1 MSCPRPPPL
10 DLTHLPPTPPATP
23 DKQQQHPLTSTSPST
38 ASWTPLKPK
47 SVRFAL
53 PAPQAHK
60 SKTLYHTS
68 SIFNADYLRRKPKPK
83 AKRIPTRPYNASLN
97 RLTERYYVFVQSLCD
112 PELSSPRFDVV
123 DNKLVSESN
132 RGILAPPPSPMSLI
146 SPVRGIEAQIQ
157 QRKALQVI
165 RDDAHALVYK
175 PLTAIAPVL
184 TLPFLP
190 SQQAAKKVRGLLK
203 RAKRALMAL
212 EALLTS
218 EVSDSDSDEKM
229 EMGMDV
235 NRDRE
240 LANVESGNRM
250 DLDHQGGFSENNG
263 KGEEGNGGDP
273 GRCGDNESLMVRE
286 LSQPRAS
293 GRKAP
298 EGLPN
303 AGLCTFTYR
312 EDFEEEAHH
321 DIARSEEQAQDE
333 AALTSLG
340 GFMGI

>member
-1 MSCPRPPPL
+1 M
-10 DLTHLPPTPPATP
+10 
-23 DKQQQHPLTSTSPST
+23 
-38 ASWTPLKPK
+38 
-47 SVRFAL
+47 
-53 PAPQAHK
+53 
-60 SKTLYHTS
+60 
-68 SIFNADYLRRKPKPK
+68 
-83 AKRIPTRPYNASLN
+83 
-97 RLTERYYVFVQSLCD
+97 QSLCD

-132 RGILAPPPSPMSLI
+132 RGILAPPPSPMSFI

-157 QRKALQVI
+157 QRKTLQVI

-250 DLDHQGGFSENNG
+250 DLDHQGSSDSTD
-263 KGEEGNGGDP
+263 KHDYWT
-273 GRCGDNESLMVRE
+273 
-286 LSQPRAS
+286 
-293 GRKAP
+293 
-298 EGLPN
+298 GLET
-303 AGLCTFTYR
+303 A
-312 EDFEEEAHH
+312 
-321 DIARSEEQAQDE
+321 
-333 AALTSLG
+333 
-340 GFMGI
+340 